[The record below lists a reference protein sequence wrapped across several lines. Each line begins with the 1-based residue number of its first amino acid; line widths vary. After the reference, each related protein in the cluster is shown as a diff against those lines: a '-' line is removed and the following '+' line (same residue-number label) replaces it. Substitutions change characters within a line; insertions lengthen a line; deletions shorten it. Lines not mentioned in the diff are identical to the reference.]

1 MDLKPC
7 FFRLIS
13 TLLPLLMSG
22 CAPRADLAPVVVHNQ
37 RFSSFTQEME
47 HPYRNGL
54 PGRETTAA
62 VEQNQVD
69 GAKNKVDNSNRPEV
83 KSQKSNHS
91 GTAPMPSGTKLQA
104 VKSPGASLHAVDP
117 SNNREMPVASRP
129 PAPPSQPPNGKHG
142 NGSSRP
148 LTEALSG
155 TRDGKTKPE
164 AEKPAGRKRTSS
176 TNFTGGSKK
185 TGRQPHSEKKAGSSG
200 KHVKLKKN
208 SAISIDSKN
217 MLMLSFQWPIKGKIK
232 KNFSQTDSKGIDIL
246 GTGGQ
251 KVRASE
257 AGKVVYSGQ
266 GLIGFGNLLIIKH
279 NNDYLSAYANN
290 SSLMVKEG
298 QKVRR
303 GQDIAR
309 LGPAVSKKPVLHF
322 EIRKNGKSVNP
333 LSLLPEK

>member
-1 MDLKPC
+1 MDLNPC

-13 TLLPLLMSG
+13 ASFLLLTSG
-22 CAPRADLAPVVVHNQ
+22 CTPRADLAPVVVHNQ
-37 RFSSFTQEME
+37 RFSSFTQETE
-47 HPYRNGL
+47 SPYRNGL

-62 VEQNQVD
+62 TEQNQVD
-69 GAKNKVDNSNRPEV
+69 GAKNKVDNSGRPEE
-83 KSQKSNHS
+83 KSRKSNHS
-91 GTAPMPSGTKLQA
+91 GAAPIPSGTKLQT
-104 VKSPGASLHAVDP
+104 VESPGALPHAVELPGDRP
-117 SNNREMPVASRP
+117 DVPIANRH
-129 PAPPSQPPNGKHG
+129 PAPPPQPPDGKHG
-142 NGSSRP
+142 NRPSRP
-148 LTEALSG
+148 LTDDPSG
-155 TRDGKTKPE
+155 TRNGKTKP
-164 AEKPAGRKRTSS
+164 AAAIS
-176 TNFTGGSKK
+176 TNSTRRSKK
-185 TGRQPHSEKKAGSSG
+185 TVQRSPTEEKAVSSEKRI
-200 KHVKLKKN
+200 KLKKN

-217 MLMLSFQWPIKGKIK
+217 MLMLSFQWPLKGKIK

-246 GTGGQ
+246 GTRGQ
-251 KVRASE
+251 TVKASE

-309 LGPAVSKKPVLHF
+309 LGAAVSKKPVLHF

-333 LSLLPEK
+333 LSLLPDK